1 MTKIRI
7 GIIGCAGIAQRM
19 VIPAIKSLPNDFEL
33 IAISSRTIEKARQ
46 FAQYFD
52 TLPIEGYENLLDRK
66 DIDAIYMP
74 LPTGLNQEW
83 IAKALEAGKHVI
95 AEKSLA
101 LNYEKAQ
108 QLVEFAKSK
117 NLVLMEDFMFK
128 YHQQHQIVWENL
140 QNNTI
145 GSLRLFRSQ
154 FCFPPLD
161 EGNFRYNNNLGGG
174 SLLDAG
180 AYTVMASRWFLGS
193 EQDVVSSVLHVD
205 TDKNVDI
212 YGNVTLQNKNGIVSQ
227 LSFGFDNFYQC
238 NYEFLG
244 SKGRIFAEKAFT
256 PKPNELTHVIMET
269 QEEKRTTNI
278 KQDNHFVN
286 IFKEF
291 HSSIIEHKQESHY
304 KDILDQS
311 RILTKIKEMAI
322 KIQL

>member
-7 GIIGCAGIAQRM
+7 GIMGCASIAQRM
-19 VIPAIKSLPNDFEL
+19 VIPAIKSLCDEFEL
-33 IAISSRTIEKARQ
+33 IAISSRTSEKALQ
-46 FAQYFD
+46 FSKIFN
-52 TLPIEGYENLLDRK
+52 TTPVVGYENLLDRK

-83 IAKALEAGKHVI
+83 IAKSLIAGKHVI

-101 LNYEKAQ
+101 LNFDTVQ
-108 QLVEFAKSK
+108 QLVELARSK

-128 YHQQHQIVWENL
+128 YHRQHQFVWNSL
-140 QNNTI
+140 NNNTI

-154 FCFPPLD
+154 FCFPPLNK
-161 EGNFRYNNNLGGG
+161 GNFRYNTKLGGG

-193 EQDVVSSVLHVD
+193 EQDVISSVLYID
-205 TDKNVDI
+205 SAQNVDI
-212 YGNVTLQNKNGIVSQ
+212 YGNITLQNKNGIVSQ

-244 SKGRIFAEKAFT
+244 SKGRIFAEKAYT
-256 PKPNELTHVIMET
+256 PKPNEMTHILIENQANKIINNVT
-269 QEEKRTTNI
+269 P
-278 KQDNHFVN
+278 DNHFVN
-286 IFKEF
+286 ILKEF
-291 HSSIIEHKQESHY
+291 HRSIIEHDHEPNY

-311 RILTKIKEMAI
+311 KILSEITKKSI